1 MRKTESLTGNVDWPL
16 FFGVILLMIVG
27 LSTVYSVAYNPE
39 HPSIFD
45 FSQKY
50 GKQVMWLGI
59 SLFLGLMV
67 FLIDSDIYRK
77 FALPIYL
84 FVIVLLVIVLFMPS
98 VNGARAW
105 LGIGSMGIQPAEFA
119 KIGTA
124 ILLARYLGTTNI
136 KHQSKATVFVSN
148 GIILLPM
155 VLILLQPDAG
165 TFVVFTSFLFV
176 LYREGVSFD
185 PIVLLFVNGGIS
197 IWNLNPIRMLRI
209 NATVKKTWLGTH
221 FIPILFVVIFLSVVT
236 LLMSNTTIQL
246 SMLPSWDISG
256 YQGLLFFIFLFMLI
270 AYIFMRLIFAKRDKK
285 RALAIALIGFVLAA
299 LLTKIVDS
307 GFQKLASHQKERI
320 ELVLGLREDPN
331 GDDYNRNRAM
341 AAVGSGGLFGKG
353 YRKASVSSMRTNHVP
368 ESETD
373 FIFCPF
379 AEEWGF
385 VGTFSLVILYMF
397 ILLRI
402 VIIAERQKAV
412 FNRVYAYS
420 VAMILFYHFAINIG
434 MSIEFAPVIGIPLPF
449 FSYGGSSMMSFSI
462 MMFILLKL
470 DSQRKDVLN

>member
-1 MRKTESLTGNVDWPL
+1 MRKNDSITGSIDWAL
-16 FFGVILLMIVG
+16 LIVYFVILSIGVG
-27 LSTVYSVAYNPE
+27 TIYSVAYDPE
-39 HPSIFD
+39 HPSLFD

-50 GKQVMWLGI
+50 GKQIMWVGV
-59 SLFLGLMV
+59 SLFLGLLV

-84 FVIVLLVIVLFMPS
+84 FVIGMLVVVLFMPP

-105 LGIGSMGIQPAEFA
+105 LGFGSMGIQPAEFA

-124 ILLARYLGTTNI
+124 ILLARFLDQINLKQQNSRTTLM
-136 KHQSKATVFVSN
+136 AN

-155 VLILLQPDAG
+155 ILILLQPDAG

-176 LYREGVSFD
+176 MYREGVSFD
-185 PIVLLFVNGGIS
+185 PMILGLVNLIPG
-197 IWNLNPIRMLRI
+197 
-209 NATVKKTWLGTH
+209 VKFRQTWVGTH

-236 LLMSNTTIQL
+236 LLFSNSIITLDMFPGTEI
-246 SMLPSWDISG
+246 PG
-256 YQGLLFFIFLFMLI
+256 YYGVLFFITLI
-270 AYIFMRLIFAKRDKK
+270 ILVAFFIMRWIFPKREKK
-285 RALAIALIGFVLAA
+285 RAAIIAIIALFFAGG
-299 LLTKIVDS
+299 LTATVDY
-307 GFQKLASHQKERI
+307 GFQKLADHQKDRI
-320 ELVLGLREDPN
+320 ELVLGLKEDPD

-341 AAVGSGGLFGKG
+341 AAVGSGGLMGKG
-353 YRKASVSSMRTNHVP
+353 YRNASVSSVRTNHVP

-385 VGTFSLVILYMF
+385 AGSIVLVGLYMF
-397 ILLRI
+397 MMLKI
-402 VIIAERQKAV
+402 VMIAERQRST
-412 FNRVYAYS
+412 FSRVYAYS

-434 MSIEFAPVIGIPLPF
+434 MNIEFAPVIGIPLPF